1 MAAYFPDV
9 LVRLIAEHYGG
20 SDVDPVSVI
29 EGQALNACA
38 LVYDAVDA
46 VGILDDP
53 GVVLIA
59 NACVQTRDTLV
70 GNTHIVALQSA
81 NSDQRFVEPTLAN
94 DFVIVFD
101 GDASLFHRALRCLR
115 LW

>member
-1 MAAYFPDV
+1 MAASFPGR
-9 LVRLIAEHYGG
+9 LAGLIAEHCGG
-20 SDVDPVSVI
+20 SDVDLVSVI

-38 LVYDAVDA
+38 LVDDAVDA

-59 NACVQTRDTLV
+59 NACVQTRDALV
-70 GNTHIVALQSA
+70 GNTHMVALQAA

-94 DFVIVFD
+94 DCAIVVD
-101 GDASLFHRALRCLR
+101 EDARRIHRAL
-115 LW
+115 

>member
-1 MAAYFPDV
+1 MAASFPGR
-9 LVRLIAEHYGG
+9 LAGLIAEHCGG
-20 SDVDPVSVI
+20 SDVDLVSVV

-70 GNTHIVALQSA
+70 GNTHIVALQAA

-94 DFVIVFD
+94 DFAIVFAEY
-101 GDASLFHRALRCLR
+101 ASLVHRAVK
-115 LW
+115 